1 MREFYTRV
9 TAIFIHMFKAMLTSL
24 SFDRCRTADQAA
36 AAIATSFNTY
46 GITSPGEMAA
56 IIATMAFE
64 SGDFK
69 YQKNHFPG
77 RPGQGSKYL
86 HRPTLRLSYVKPQL
100 LIVLPAVA
108 RNMQMA
114 SYNLKYVQSIPSL
127 ASPLAAITG
136 TSGSVDYDNAVL
148 GLVISS
154 DVLDFGSGAWF
165 LASQCSSA
173 VRSGLQSGNQAGFEA
188 YVRNCVQT
196 DPTSDRLVYWK
207 RAIAAL

>member
-1 MREFYTRV
+1 MKPRQHL
-9 TAIFIHMFKAMLTSL
+9 TADLPYSK
-24 SFDRCRTADQAA
+24 CRTADQAA

-77 RPGQGSKYL
+77 RPGQG
-86 HRPTLRLSYVKPQL
+86 T
-100 LIVLPAVA
+100 